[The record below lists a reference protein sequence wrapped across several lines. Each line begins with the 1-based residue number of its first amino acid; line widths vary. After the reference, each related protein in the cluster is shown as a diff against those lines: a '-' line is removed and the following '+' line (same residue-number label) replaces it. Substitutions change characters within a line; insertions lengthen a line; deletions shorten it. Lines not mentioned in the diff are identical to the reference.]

1 MVVSRSIVVI
11 TIQVSGQNCVV
22 GNHYV
27 DILKLIAR
35 VRTLKFSVE
44 KGCMHVCPKAVVERV
59 GKMLFG
65 NFGSGFHNVEES
77 LLQMFWQGLKATNV

>member
-1 MVVSRSIVVI
+1 MIVSRSIVVI

-22 GNHYV
+22 GNDDV

-35 VRTLKFSVE
+35 VRRLKLSVE

-59 GKMLFG
+59 GKMVFG
-65 NFGSGFHNVEES
+65 NFCGGFHNV
-77 LLQMFWQGLKATNV
+77 